1 MCKSISIGKIDND
14 KGRSSD
20 NSMNRG
26 SPCGDAQDPGPPPDG
41 GYGWV
46 CTAAAATINMHSW
59 GFNSAY
65 AVFLA
70 HYLANDTFVGA
81 TTLQYA
87 FVGAL
92 SLTFLFLVSPIATYC
107 TRKLGIRPTMMIGV
121 IFETASLVVASFAT
135 HIWHLF
141 LTQGLLFGIGLGLLF
156 IPTAAVVP
164 QWFTTKRSLASGI
177 SLAGAGLGGGVY
189 SLSASAMIRNLG
201 VSWAF
206 RILAIIAFVV
216 NSSCIILIKDRY
228 KNATGSSRSTMD
240 ISLFK
245 RLNYSLL
252 IAFSSFTMLGYFILI
267 FSLANFA
274 NSIGL
279 DSSQAATISAVFN
292 FAQAVGRPII
302 GYSSDSLGRINMAGS
317 TTFLAGL
324 ISLAV
329 WIPSKTYGV
338 SLFFAVSSG
347 LVAGSFWA
355 TIGPL
360 VAEVLDLEEV
370 PSGLSLLWLSL
381 AIPSTFSE
389 PIALKIVDGT
399 GSYLGT
405 EVFTGMMYIAA
416 AACLG
421 ALRGLVIQQ
430 REAGKVSFIGPQE
443 YSESTGDRAVALTT
457 RPKLRSSAMAFVKCC
472 FSRAWP
478 EVMRVKLA
486 AKVKKQRVKHC
497 WLINRT
503 LVHSHQTCINGVQQ
517 SGRSPINFL

>member
-1 MCKSISIGKIDND
+1 MWESISARKIDSD
-14 KGRSSD
+14 KIGSSD
-20 NSMNRG
+20 KFMTPC
-26 SPCGDAQDPGPPPDG
+26 SPCDDAHDPGPPPDG

-65 AVFLA
+65 AIFLA
-70 HYLANDTFVGA
+70 HYLANDTFTGA

-92 SLTFLFLVSPIATYC
+92 SLTFLFLVSPVATYS
-107 TRKLGIRPTMMIGV
+107 TRKLGIRPTMIIGV
-121 IFETASLVVASFAT
+121 IFETASLVAASFAT
-135 HIWHLF
+135 QIWHLF
-141 LTQGLLFGIGLGLLF
+141 LTQGLLFGMGLGLLF

-189 SLSASAMIRNLG
+189 SLSASAMIRSLG
-201 VSWAF
+201 VFWAF

-216 NSSCIILIKDRY
+216 NSSCIMLIKDRY
-228 KNATGSSRSTMD
+228 KNTEGSRSTID

-245 RLNYSLL
+245 RLDYSLL

-279 DSSQAATISAVFN
+279 NSSEAATISAVFN

-302 GYSSDSLGRINMAGS
+302 GYFSDSLGRINMAGS

-324 ISLAV
+324 ISFAI

-347 LVAGSFWA
+347 LVAGNFWA

-360 VAEVLDLEEV
+360 VAEVLDLGEV

-381 AIPSTFSE
+381 AMPSTFSE

-405 EVFTGMMYIAA
+405 EIFTGMMYIAA

-421 ALRGLVIQQ
+421 VLRGLVIQQ
-430 REAGKVSFIGPQE
+430 RKAGSDHSNDPQE
-443 YSESTGDRAVALTT
+443 YSESTGDRVVALTT
-457 RPKLRSSAMAFVKCC
+457 LSSRRSSAIAFVKCC
-472 FSRAWP
+472 FS
-478 EVMRVKLA
+478 
-486 AKVKKQRVKHC
+486 
-497 WLINRT
+497 T
-503 LVHSHQTCINGVQQ
+503 
-517 SGRSPINFL
+517 GRY

>member
-1 MCKSISIGKIDND
+1 MCKSISARKIDND
-14 KGRSSD
+14 KDSNSD
-20 NSMNRG
+20 NFMNWG
-26 SPCGDAQDPGPPPDG
+26 SPCDDAQDPGPPPDG

-70 HYLANDTFVGA
+70 HYLANDTFMGA
-81 TTLQYA
+81 TSLQYA

-92 SLTFLFLVSPIATYC
+92 SLTFLFLASPIATYS
-107 TRKLGIRPTMMIGV
+107 TRKLGIRPTMIIGV
-121 IFETASLVVASFAT
+121 IFETASLVAASFAT
-135 HIWHLF
+135 KIWHLF

-164 QWFTTKRSLASGI
+164 QWFTAKRSLASGI

-189 SLSASAMIRNLG
+189 SLSASAMIRSLG
-201 VSWAF
+201 IFWAF

-228 KNATGSSRSTMD
+228 RNTKVSRSTID
-240 ISLFK
+240 ISLFR
-245 RLNYSLL
+245 RLDYSLL

-302 GYSSDSLGRINMAGS
+302 GYFSDSLGRINMAGS

-324 ISLAV
+324 ISLAI

-338 SLFFAVSSG
+338 SLLFAVSSG
-347 LVAGSFWA
+347 LVAGNFWA

-360 VAEVLDLEEV
+360 VAEVLDLGEV

-405 EVFTGMMYIAA
+405 ELFTGMMYIAA

-421 ALRGLVIQQ
+421 VLRGLVIQQ
-430 REAGKVSFIGPQE
+430 REAGPDSLIGPQE
-443 YSESTGDRAVALTT
+443 YSVSTGDHVVAVTT
-457 RPKLRSSAMAFVKCC
+457 QPKPRSSAMAFVKCC
-472 FSRAWP
+472 FSP
-478 EVMRVKLA
+478 
-486 AKVKKQRVKHC
+486 
-497 WLINRT
+497 
-503 LVHSHQTCINGVQQ
+503 
-517 SGRSPINFL
+517 GRY

>member
-1 MCKSISIGKIDND
+1 MCKSISAREIGND
-14 KGRSSD
+14 KGCSSE
-20 NSMNRG
+20 NFMNRA
-26 SPCGDAQDPGPPPDG
+26 SPCDDAQDPGLPPDG

-70 HYLANDTFVGA
+70 HYLANDTFPEA

-92 SLTFLFLVSPIATYC
+92 SLTFLFLVSPIATYS
-107 TRKLGIRPTMMIGV
+107 TRKLGIRPTMTVGV
-121 IFETASLVVASFAT
+121 LFETASLIAASFAT
-135 HIWHLF
+135 QIWHLF

-156 IPTAAVVP
+156 IPTASVVP

-189 SLSASAMIRNLG
+189 SLSASAMIRSLG
-201 VSWAF
+201 VFWAF

-216 NSSCIILIKDRY
+216 NTSCIFLIKDRY
-228 KNATGSSRSTMD
+228 KNTKGSRSTID

-245 RLNYSLL
+245 RLDYSLL
-252 IAFSSFTMLGYFILI
+252 IAFGSFTMLGYFILI

-302 GYSSDSLGRINMAGS
+302 GYFSDSFGRINMAGS

-324 ISLAV
+324 LSLAV

-338 SLFFAVSSG
+338 SLFFAISSG
-347 LVAGSFWA
+347 LVAGNFWA

-360 VAEVLDLEEV
+360 VAEVLDLGEV

-405 EVFTGMMYIAA
+405 EIFTGMMYIAA

-421 ALRGLVIQQ
+421 ILRGLVIQQ
-430 REAGKVSFIGPQE
+430 REVERDSSINPHE
-443 YSESTGDRAVALTT
+443 YVESTGDRGDTVNTLS
-457 RPKLRSSAMAFVKCC
+457 RPRPSAIAFIKCC
-472 FSRAWP
+472 FSA
-478 EVMRVKLA
+478 
-486 AKVKKQRVKHC
+486 
-497 WLINRT
+497 
-503 LVHSHQTCINGVQQ
+503 
-517 SGRSPINFL
+517 GRY